1 MNGISRRKFLQ
12 VAGAAIVAAAAIPS
26 LGGTKKKKK
35 NGEKRVRVRPYNANQ
50 KLTPSEIDFCDR
62 ARFTTAA
69 DAMRAAAARGIPV
82 VIYKK

>member
-1 MNGISRRKFLQ
+1 MQ

-26 LGGTKKKKK
+26 LGGTKKKK

-50 KLTPSEIDFCDR
+50 KLTPSEIVFCDR